1 MNLFLIGYRGTGKTT
16 VAELLS
22 AGLGWPWLDAD
33 IEIERTAGKSIADI
47 FADDGEPAFRDCESS
62 VLAELC
68 KNTRQ
73 VLALGGG
80 IIERRKNRGL
90 LKSFGKTVW
99 LSAEPETLWQRIAA
113 DHTTAGRR
121 PNLTAGGGLD
131 EIRRIL
137 AERLPL
143 YRQSADWVVDTEGK
157 SPADVAA
164 EILALV
170 RPSLPVDPA

>member
-16 VAELLS
+16 VAELLA
-22 AGLGWPWLDAD
+22 AGLGWPWFDTDA
-33 IEIERTAGKSIADI
+33 EIEHRAGKSIAEI
-47 FADDGEPAFRDCESS
+47 FAADGEPAFRDCESS

-68 KNTRQ
+68 AGKRQ

-80 IIERRKNRGL
+80 VIVRNQNREL
-90 LKSFGKTVW
+90 IKSSGKTIW
-99 LSAEPETLWQRIAA
+99 LSADPATLWWRIAA
-113 DHTTAGRR
+113 DHSTSARR
-121 PNLTAGGGLD
+121 PNLTAGGGLE

-143 YRQSADWVVDTEGK
+143 YRQSADWVVDTEDK

-170 RPSLPVDPA
+170 RQTVPVDPA

>member
-1 MNLFLIGYRGTGKTT
+1 MNLLLIGYRGTGKTT

-33 IEIERTAGKSIADI
+33 VEIEKRAGKSIVEI
-47 FADDGEPAFRDCESS
+47 FSQDGEPAFRDHETS
-62 VLAELC
+62 VLAGLC
-68 KNTRQ
+68 ANTRQ

-80 IIERRKNRGL
+80 IVVRPQNRDL
-90 LKSFGKTVW
+90 LKTAGKTVW
-99 LSAEPETLWQRIAA
+99 LTASPETLWRRIS
-113 DHTTAGRR
+113 DDRSTAGRR
-121 PNLTAGGGLD
+121 PNLTADGGLD

-137 AERLPL
+137 SQRLPL
-143 YRQSADWVVDTEGK
+143 YRQSADWVVDTEDK

-170 RPSLPVDPA
+170 RQSVPVDPA

>member
-16 VAELLS
+16 VAELL
-22 AGLGWPWLDAD
+22 ALRLNWPWLDAD
-33 IEIERTAGKSIADI
+33 AEIECRAGKTIAEI
-47 FADDGEPAFRDCESS
+47 FRQDGELAFRDCESS
-62 VLAELC
+62 VLADLC
-68 KNTRQ
+68 ASTRQ

-80 IIERRKNRGL
+80 IIVRGQNRDL
-90 LKSFGKTVW
+90 IRASGKTIW
-99 LSAEPETLWQRIAA
+99 LSAEPETLWRRIAA
-113 DHTTAGRR
+113 DHSTAQRR
-121 PNLTAGGGLD
+121 PNLTADGGLD

-170 RPSLPVDPA
+170 RQTVPVDPA